1 MLLNVSYI
9 YVYIHTHTLKCM
21 NAVVVYGVPVH
32 CISCTCLYFYTII
45 NKCCSLYWISSS
57 SLNPIQT
64 RSSQI
69 KKKNSFYQLSCMQ
82 YPVYLCWC
90 IYMCRICYIYTRIT
104 AYIYIYLYLLFTLAK
119 SSSTFAPNIKL

>member
-82 YPVYLCWC
+82 YPVSSILMLVH
-90 IYMCRICYIYTRIT
+90 IYVPYMLHIYTYNCI
-104 AYIYIYLYLLFTLAK
+104 YIYIFIFIVYF
-119 SSSTFAPNIKL
+119 S

>member
-69 KKKNSFYQLSCMQ
+69 KKKNSFYQLSCSIQ
-82 YPVYLCWC
+82 YTYAG
-90 IYMCRICYIYTRIT
+90 
-104 AYIYIYLYLLFTLAK
+104 AYICAVYVTYIHV
-119 SSSTFAPNIKL
+119 